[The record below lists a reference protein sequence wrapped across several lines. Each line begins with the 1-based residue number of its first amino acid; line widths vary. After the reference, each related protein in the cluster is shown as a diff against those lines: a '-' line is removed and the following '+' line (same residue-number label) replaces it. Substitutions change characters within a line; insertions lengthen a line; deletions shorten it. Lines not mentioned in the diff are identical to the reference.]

1 MRALWTAASGMKAQQ
16 MNMDVVANNISN
28 VSTTGFKAQKAE
40 FKDLLYT
47 YSQPV
52 SNKVEEGQP
61 VNLQVG
67 HGVMPV
73 ATSRKFM
80 TGNAE
85 NTGNP
90 TDLAISYGMGFFVIE
105 NPNDPGNADK
115 RFYTRDGNFK
125 FSVEDDQLTLVT
137 SQGERVLTTDD
148 GYIQMPSNAKDFSVS
163 QSGVVTAKS
172 VEGETLQLGQLQ
184 TVTFANPEGLKA
196 LGDNF
201 FVTTENSGAPIMEED
216 GTRETI
222 ILQNYLENS
231 NVQLVDEMV
240 RMIVAQRAYEI
251 NSKSVQTADDMLNTV
266 NQLKR

>member
-16 MNMDVVANNISN
+16 LNMDVLANNISN
-28 VSTTGFKAQKAE
+28 VNTTGFKAQKAE

-52 SNKVEEGQP
+52 SNDVQIGQP

-73 ATSRKFM
+73 ATSRKFT

-85 NTGNP
+85 ETGNP
-90 TDLAISYGMGFFVIE
+90 TDLCISYGRGFFVIE
-105 NPNDPGNADK
+105 NPNDPGNTDK
-115 RFYTRDGNFK
+115 RYYTRDGNFK

-137 SQGERVLTTDD
+137 SQGERVLTMDD
-148 GYIQMPSNAKDFSVS
+148 GYIQMPSDAKDFSVS
-163 QSGVVTAKS
+163 KDGFVTAKS
-172 VEGETLQLGQLQ
+172 ADGETLELGQIQ

-196 LGDNF
+196 VGDNF
-201 FVTTENSGAPIMEED
+201 FVTTDNSGEPVVDTEENRD
-216 GTRETI
+216 TT

-251 NSKSVQTADDMLNTV
+251 NSKSVQTADDMLGVV